1 MNISWGG
8 YEEQERL
15 FTIKL
20 TRKEKL
26 TLESLV
32 SLEIEILKE
41 INAKTDE
48 IKQELNEE
56 IELHKRILKKL
67 EEAKYRR

>member
-1 MNISWGG
+1 MNISWTGN
-8 YEEQERL
+8 EEQERQ

-32 SLEIEILKE
+32 YLEIERLKG
-41 INAKTDE
+41 ISAKVDE
-48 IKQELNEE
+48 IKQECDEE
-56 IELHKRILKKL
+56 INLHKRILKKL
-67 EEAKYRR
+67 EEAK